1 MIGFCAVCFG
11 DPGSPLTKGL
21 NAGIFT
27 LMFFIFAVLVSFGG
41 LFLNIRNRTRMVRRA

>member
-11 DPGSPLTKGL
+11 DPSSPLTKGL
-21 NAGIFT
+21 NAGIFV
-27 LMFFIFAVLVSFGG
+27 LMVFLLAVLASFAR